1 MAGRKR
7 TAEEA
12 RALAEEV
19 QRLTR
24 AGHDAVAIARLAG
37 IPLSSVYYYRSPG
50 RDRESPEGG
59 QRHRGAQPPAWNDH
73 PDRGCEVAPR
83 CLECPLPE
91 CRYDRPGQAE
101 RAAALDA
108 RTAEVA
114 RLTAAGM
121 TDGEIADQLGIS
133 KGLVYV
139 DRKRARERGLLPVHG
154 SASREDDIVAELSTV
169 YRPGE
174 TSRPAPIPAPPPVG
188 ASRTAQSWVDQAR
201 AELAALVAEVEAVA
215 AKKARAE
222 KIHAALRTLGED
234 APALPWRGKPA
245 TKPDGAA

>member
-12 RALAEEV
+12 RALTEEV

-24 AGHDAVAIARLAG
+24 AGHDAAAIARLAG

-59 QRHRGAQPPAWNDH
+59 QRNREAQPPAWNDH

-83 CLECPLPE
+83 CLECPLPQ

-121 TDGEIADQLGIS
+121 TDGEIADRLGIS
-133 KGLVYV
+133 RGNVYY
-139 DRKRARERGLLPVHG
+139 DRKRARERGLLPIHG

-174 TSRPAPIPAPPPVG
+174 TARPATIPAPPPIG
-188 ASRTAQSWVDQAR
+188 ASRAAASYVDQMREEYAH
-201 AELAALVAEVEAVA
+201 LVAEVEAVSV
-215 AKKARAE
+215 KRKRAE
-222 KIHAALRTLGED
+222 QISAALKALGED
-234 APALPWRGKPA
+234 APVPPWRGKPA
-245 TKPDGAA
+245 TKADGGA